1 MAPLLA
7 LRSVSKAFG
16 SLRVID
22 DLSVSVEPGEALG
35 VIGPNGAGKTT
46 ALNLLIGRLRPER
59 GAVVFA
65 ERDVTMTPPHAR
77 CRAGIALT
85 HQIPHPFEA
94 LTVFENV
101 LVGGIFGGGR
111 AERLASAP
119 ALAALALAG
128 LAGRANTRAGT
139 LTLLERKRLE
149 LARALATA
157 PRVLLLDEIAGGL
170 GGHPAHDLVARGVV
184 MVPEGRRIFPSLTVE
199 ENLRVGAY
207 RGRSGPWTL
216 ARVYELFPVLAERR
230 GQPGP
235 NLSGGE
241 QQMLAIGRGLMAN
254 PRLLLV
260 DEISLGLAPIVVRG
274 LYRVL
279 RTIAAEGTTTLVVDQ
294 DVSQVMELA
303 RRVYCFRKG
312 SVSLEGPPA
321 ELTRDRL
328 SAAYFGV

>member
-65 ERDVTMTPPHAR
+65 ERDVTTTPPHAR

-111 AERLASAP
+111 TERSAHAA
-119 ALAALALAG
+119 ALAALALTG
-128 LAGRANTRAGT
+128 LADRANTRAGT

-170 GGHPAHDLVARGVV
+170 GEPEVLELVEVIRRVHREGVAIVWIEHIVHALRSVVGRLAVIAAGRLLTDGPPDEV
-184 MVPEGRRIFPSLTVE
+184 MRSPEVQ
-199 ENLRVGAY
+199 
-207 RGRSGPWTL
+207 
-216 ARVYELFPVLAERR
+216 RVY
-230 GQPGP
+230 
-235 NLSGGE
+235 
-241 QQMLAIGRGLMAN
+241 
-254 PRLLLV
+254 
-260 DEISLGLAPIVVRG
+260 LGI
-274 LYRVL
+274 
-279 RTIAAEGTTTLVVDQ
+279 
-294 DVSQVMELA
+294 DV
-303 RRVYCFRKG
+303 
-312 SVSLEGPPA
+312 P
-321 ELTRDRL
+321 
-328 SAAYFGV
+328 